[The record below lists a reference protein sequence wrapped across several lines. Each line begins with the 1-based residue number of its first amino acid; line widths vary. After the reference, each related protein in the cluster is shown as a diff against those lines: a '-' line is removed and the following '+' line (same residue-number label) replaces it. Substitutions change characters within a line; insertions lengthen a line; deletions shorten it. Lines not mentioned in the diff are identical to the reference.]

1 MDGLPSLL
9 MQAAASAAAADGVRV
24 PDPPAQEEQA
34 PAQLKKD
41 EDDVDDDGSDEDND
55 DKDENPENDGKKGEG
70 GVEPAPSLPNKSAP
84 ITAKADNL
92 HLMLTG
98 MNNNAPQAVTL
109 KRPPKKNPRT
119 LDNGNNSASSITDS
133 GEEPTKQPLRRG
145 KWTPEEEAYAN
156 RLIQEFKAGLLP
168 LTDGTTLRTFLSKL
182 LNCDPMRIS
191 KKFVGSNCI
200 GKQVFRRKGADVNN
214 LTPEQVQQ
222 TRLELSELEKK
233 FLDRVSRSKSSKKSS
248 SSAKKKSAAAGI
260 GGLNGGT
267 EMNRSAAAAGRALL
281 QSNTSPQ
288 KGGAGGLF
296 AQLQNQQPGM
306 FDNSAANALLP
317 NTGGNTSINNLMLQ
331 TGLNRDQIAQLAS
344 TQMTSSAS
352 LANLLG
358 KQRSFDGLMSL
369 DFQSMQSIDNL
380 ANLIKAGLPNQVPKA
395 EMKNMDWG
403 SQGMTNTVPAAAA
416 MGGLQGSLT
425 NLANNPGLR
434 GSIQDLVRTL
444 SGNRNSSAGSGGSAG
459 HGFSLPAVQGSY
471 SNQANANFGNLMP
484 NSNLLQA
491 QPNLGNLLQ
500 GMGNNNNLGGATV
513 GGGGSGN
520 NLGGSGNNLQSLL
533 QNLQNSKNNNNNAG
547 TGNLLG
553 GQNANFNLNLQNP
566 LLSQLNNNNQNP
578 LMAMVQQQQLL
589 GGMQLQQN
597 GLGAL
602 GGMGNVGG
610 MANIGGNFGLS
621 NLGAAGNI
629 NGNLNTANLLQQLLA
644 QSQGGTA
651 DTSAAGNKRTLDNS
665 SDDGEPATKKT
676 AV

>member
-1 MDGLPSLL
+1 

-24 PDPPAQEEQA
+24 PAQEEQA
-34 PAQLKKD
+34 PAQLKKVED
-41 EDDVDDDGSDEDND
+41 DDVDDDGSDEAND
-55 DKDENPENDGKKGEG
+55 DKGKKGDG
-70 GVEPAPSLPNKSAP
+70 HVEPAPSIPNKSAP
-84 ITAKADNL
+84 ITGKADNL
-92 HLMLTG
+92 ILKLAG

-109 KRPPKKNPRT
+109 KRPAKKNPRT
-119 LDNGNNSASSITDS
+119 LDKGNNSASSITDS

-200 GKQVFRRKGADVNN
+200 GKQVFRRRGADVNN

-260 GGLNGGT
+260 GGLNGAGT

-331 TGLNRDQIAQLAS
+331 TGLNSDQIAQLAS

-395 EMKNMDWG
+395 EMKNMNWG

-459 HGFSLPAVQGSY
+459 HGFALPAAQGSY

-533 QNLQNSKNNNNNAG
+533 QNLNNNNAG
-547 TGNLLG
+547 TGK
-553 GQNANFNLNLQNP
+553 FTYSYVDIISST
-566 LLSQLNNNNQNP
+566 LLSTLTD
-578 LMAMVQQQQLL
+578 A
-589 GGMQLQQN
+589 
-597 GLGAL
+597 
-602 GGMGNVGG
+602 
-610 MANIGGNFGLS
+610 
-621 NLGAAGNI
+621 
-629 NGNLNTANLLQQLLA
+629 
-644 QSQGGTA
+644 
-651 DTSAAGNKRTLDNS
+651 KRCCFT
-665 SDDGEPATKKT
+665 
-676 AV
+676 